1 MSRQPDGKR
10 NPGGSGYLI
19 NAIAKYGAVLR
30 TGLLIA
36 LLGILSACASTQDLE
51 PPATVEDRAV
61 VDGEALPLPEDDVIQ
76 AESMGHA
83 QGMSPVVKRLVS
95 AAQQQRNQQD
105 WDGAADSL
113 ERALRIEPRNAL
125 LWAKLADVRFA
136 QQAWRQAI
144 QLAAKSNTLAGAD
157 QSLRRQN
164 WYLMANAYDALG
176 DQTSA
181 MKYRTKLMQ

>member
-1 MSRQPDGKR
+1 MNRQPGVRR
-10 NPGGSGYLI
+10 NPGGSGYLTSRRVI
-19 NAIAKYGAVLR
+19 LLSALRTWVLVAVLSFL
-30 TGLLIA
+30 T
-36 LLGILSACASTQDLE
+36 ACSSTRDLT

-76 AESMGHA
+76 AESMGHT

-95 AAQQQRNQQD
+95 AAQQQRSQQD

-157 QSLRRQN
+157 QTLRRQN

-181 MKYRTKLMQ
+181 MKYRTKLME

>member
-1 MSRQPDGKR
+1 MRL
-10 NPGGSGYLI
+10 GS
-19 NAIAKYGAVLR
+19 ALR
-30 TGLLIA
+30 VWLLVA
-36 LLGILSACASTQDLE
+36 LLGFLSACASTRDLT

-61 VDGEALPLPEDDVIQ
+61 VDGEALPLPDDDVIQ
-76 AESMGHA
+76 AESMGYA

-95 AAQQQRNQQD
+95 VAQQQRNQQD

-125 LWAKLADVRFA
+125 LWGKLADVRFA
-136 QQAWRQAI
+136 QQSWRQAI

-157 QSLRRQN
+157 NALRRQN

-176 DQTSA
+176 DATSA
-181 MKYRTKLMQ
+181 LKYRTKLME